1 MRPTKKSLSFALV
14 IATLS
19 VAPSALAQ
27 EFGKQGDAVF
37 AAERLFGFTS
47 TSATLENP
55 GPGDDVEFD
64 GTNFSLGWRGSW
76 GTSSPY
82 EVPRL
87 AFDYLVIDSLSVG
100 GSLGFASISE
110 DVDGGFL
117 GANGDGTSFLFA
129 PRVGYIFMFNDVI
142 GIWPRGG
149 FTYHSQNVDDSYD
162 ANGFGLNLEAM
173 FPIIPT
179 EHFGFLV
186 GPTLD
191 LDFTG
196 SYDPDGPADDVD
208 LTYTTIGIQA
218 GLFGW
223 L

>member
-1 MRPTKKSLSFALV
+1 MRPTKKSLSFALALATV
-14 IATLS
+14 SIAP
-19 VAPSALAQ
+19 AAFAQ

-37 AAERLFGFTS
+37 AGERLFGFNS
-47 TSATLENP
+47 TSVDVEA
-55 GPGDDVEFD
+55 PGDDVEYD
-64 GTNFSLGWRGSW
+64 RTSFSLGWRGSQ
-76 GTSSPY
+76 GIVGPY

-110 DVDGGFL
+110 DFDGGPFD
-117 GANGDGTSFLFA
+117 ASGDGTSFIFA
-129 PRVGYIFMFNDVI
+129 PRVGYIYMFNDVI

-149 FTYHSQNVDDSYD
+149 FTYHSENVDDQYD
-162 ANGFGLNLEAM
+162 ANGFGLNIECM
-173 FPIIPT
+173 FPIVPT

-196 SYDPDGPADDVD
+196 SRDPDGPADDFD
-208 LTYTTIGIQA
+208 YTYTTFGIQA